1 MKKYFKITK
10 NILFKAAVCNFDLFV
25 AIYVWKPG
33 IAVSCR
39 IIFRA
44 RGCDPV
50 FRHGSST
57 NESNVLRWMCS
68 CQSLHWCGYLLY
80 SQSQILAYVL
90 EYMTQIRIFTV
101 YCHLNK

>member
-44 RGCDPV
+44 RGLWSGVPA
-50 FRHGSST
+50 RLQH
-57 NESNVLRWMCS
+57 EW
-68 CQSLHWCGYLLY
+68 
-80 SQSQILAYVL
+80 I
-90 EYMTQIRIFTV
+90 
-101 YCHLNK
+101 